1 MAAATHDVSIPSESE
16 AESAIQGWRGPQLT
30 RLLHRLGVR
39 SDHASFTRVAPRRS
53 ELLRILGLRPGL
65 ARAAVWQVQC
75 EDAGVVPPGPPVPG
89 LHLSSIVDPSAPLL
103 FDESSQDVLEA
114 GGTWSVV
121 SGGGGPPPPPLSYG
135 GSFGAILPSAASG
148 TTLEAVIAQY
158 NVLAAGV
165 QQHSAN
171 AAQQQLA
178 VHVQQQN
185 LGLTDLQTVD
195 APLSE
200 RARHHATAYA
210 MSANTHV

>member
-1 MAAATHDVSIPSESE
+1 
-16 AESAIQGWRGPQLT
+16 
-30 RLLHRLGVR
+30 
-39 SDHASFTRVAPRRS
+39 
-53 ELLRILGLRPGL
+53 
-65 ARAAVWQVQC
+65 
-75 EDAGVVPPGPPVPG
+75 
-89 LHLSSIVDPSAPLL
+89 
-103 FDESSQDVLEA
+103 
-114 GGTWSVV
+114 
-121 SGGGGPPPPPLSYG
+121 
-135 GSFGAILPSAASG
+135 LPSAASG